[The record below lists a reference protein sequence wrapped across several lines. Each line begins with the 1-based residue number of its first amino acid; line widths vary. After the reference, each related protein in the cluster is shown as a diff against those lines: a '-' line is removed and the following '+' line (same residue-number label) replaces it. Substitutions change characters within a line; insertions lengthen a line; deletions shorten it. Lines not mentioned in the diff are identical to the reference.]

1 MDSNKW
7 KSVSVPI
14 KTWHMLVE
22 MSESNDR
29 SIGGQISYLTKQQY
43 LFQASNTK
51 NIDKNEARG

>member
-1 MDSNKW
+1 
-7 KSVSVPI
+7 
-14 KTWHMLVE
+14 MLVE